1 MKRALAA
8 GLAVLASALIPS
20 LCLAEGGPLKIGVL
34 TDMSG
39 TFATIVGENSAEA
52 ARMAVEDFG
61 GTVAG
66 RKIEVV
72 VGDHQNKPDVAAT
85 IARRWFDTE
94 KVETIVDVPVSS
106 IALAVQAVAREKKK
120 VVLFSSGLTDR
131 LSNEDCAPY
140 SVQWMLDTNVLAR
153 GTVKSILQGG
163 GDTWFFLT
171 ADYAFG
177 ESMEKISRDLI
188 VGNGGKFVGSVRNPL
203 NTPDMSSFLLQAQA
217 SKAKIIGVANV
228 GQDFRNIVV
237 GAADFGLIA
246 GGQKL
251 ASLIVYDSDI
261 ISLGL
266 DKAQGLYVT
275 TAFYWDLDP
284 AKREFSE
291 RFFKRRGVMP
301 NMIQASIYS
310 SISHYLKAIKATGTA
325 DPDKVLPQMR
335 ATPVNDMFATN
346 GKLRPDGLMEHD
358 TYLMEVKSPAESK
371 SKFDIMKL
379 VRRIPADVGYAPL
392 SSSKCPTLAK

>member
-1 MKRALAA
+1 
-8 GLAVLASALIPS
+8 
-20 LCLAEGGPLKIGVL
+20 
-34 TDMSG
+34 
-39 TFATIVGENSAEA
+39 
-52 ARMAVEDFG
+52 
-61 GTVAG
+61 
-66 RKIEVV
+66 
-72 VGDHQNKPDVAAT
+72 
-85 IARRWFDTE
+85 
-94 KVETIVDVPVSS
+94 
-106 IALAVQAVAREKKK
+106 
-120 VVLFSSGLTDR
+120 
-131 LSNEDCAPY
+131 
-140 SVQWMLDTNVLAR
+140 MLDTNVLAR
-153 GTVKSILQGG
+153 GTVKSVLEGG

-177 ESMEKISRDLI
+177 ESMEKISRDMI
-188 VGNGGKFVGSVRNPL
+188 VSNGGKFLGSVKNPL

-246 GGQKL
+246 SGQKL

-266 DKAQGLYVT
+266 DKARGLYLT

-301 NMIQASIYS
+301 NMIQGSIYS
-310 SISHYLKAIKATGTA
+310 SVTHYLKAVQATGGIQ
-325 DPDKVLPQMR
+325 PDKVLAQMR
-335 ATPVNDMFATN
+335 ATPINDIFATN

-358 TYLMEVKSPAESK
+358 TFLMEVKAPSESK
-371 SKFDIMKL
+371 SKWDILKL
-379 VRRIPADVGYAPL
+379 VRRIPAATGYTPL
-392 SSSKCPTLAK
+392 SASKCPTLAK